1 MSQKNLVMLV
11 IMDGFGIRKETDG
24 NAIAKAKKP
33 NLDYLFKKYPNTLIG
48 ASGEAVGLPDGQMGN
63 SEVGHLNIGAGRVV
77 FQSLTRVNIA
87 CREGKLDQMPA
98 IDHAINHAI
107 QNHSTL
113 HIMGLMSDGGVHSH
127 MDHIIYLMNKAVKRG
142 VKKVVV
148 HSFLDG
154 RDVPPTSAKTYLS
167 KLDAA
172 RVKGVELGVVSGR
185 YYAMDRDKNYDRT
198 QLAYDALVFG
208 KAPIKGLLEGI
219 DESYKENITD
229 EFVKPYIVTKDCN
242 IQENDAVIFAN
253 FRPDR
258 AIQIS
263 IALTNPQE
271 AKGEK
276 GVLKEYAVFK
286 NLFFVQMMLYSEKV
300 KGEIAF
306 GLQELDNMYGD
317 VIASRGLKQLRIAET
332 EKYAHVTYFFDGGV
346 DKELTGADRILVPSP
361 KVATYDLQPEMS
373 AIEVTDKV
381 VDAILS
387 KKYDT
392 IILNYANC
400 DMVGHTAVFEA
411 AVKAVET
418 VDTCVG
424 RVYEAIQK
432 VGGTMVLTADHGN
445 ADMIW
450 DENHNPF
457 SAHTTNP
464 VPFLITDENVEL
476 RTTGNLGDITP
487 TMLELLNEEQPKEMT
502 GKSMIIRRK
511 NNN

>member
-127 MDHIIYLMNKAVKRG
+127 MDHIIYLMNKAVERG

-208 KAPIKGLLEGI
+208 KAPVKGLLQGI

-276 GVLKEYAVFK
+276 GALKEYVEFK

-346 DKELTGADRILVPSP
+346 DKELMGADRILVPSP

-502 GKSMIIRRK
+502 GKSMIARRK
-511 NNN
+511 